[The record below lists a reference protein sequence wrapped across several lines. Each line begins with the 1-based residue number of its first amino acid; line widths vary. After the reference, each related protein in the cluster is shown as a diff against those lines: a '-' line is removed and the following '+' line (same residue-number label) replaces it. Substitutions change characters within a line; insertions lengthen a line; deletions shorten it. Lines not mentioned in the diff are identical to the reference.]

1 MSVNAT
7 ATIDNV
13 AVANMPTDT
22 QSEPLARDIK
32 ATNPRTIPPRT
43 TIALTIPSQG
53 IVVNGM
59 SDCVTPQIARTATAS
74 IATSDALAPF
84 EILITPI
91 KPRMTTPK
99 AITAFMIPSNGIVDN
114 LIIVPLSNTSP
125 ITYTAIIA
133 TSVASGSLK
142 YLNAANIPPIPTTRI
157 VASTARTVV
166 AVISLFES
174 IIDKPATVNA
184 NPIIPP
190 TIAINIAT
198 LESLASPIET
208 LSPPGVFRLPL
219 ISATARANIVVRT
232 PITVAATI
240 NRPGSIAERAAT
252 AVAMTP
258 IPTVKANIVAA
269 VLRFTL
275 PHSIPIP
282 LAPASPLIRPTAIL
296 ITRESRPIVMI
307 PFRMSL
313 ESIAAI

>member
-1 MSVNAT
+1 
-7 ATIDNV
+7 
-13 AVANMPTDT
+13 MPTDT

-43 TIALTIPSQG
+43 TIALDIPSQG

-59 SDCVTPQIARTATAS
+59 SDCVTPQIAKTATAS
-74 IATSDALAPF
+74 IATSVTLAPF

-91 KPRMTTPK
+91 KPRITTPK
-99 AITAFMIPSNGIVDN
+99 AKTAFMIPSNGIVDS
-114 LIIVPLSNTSP
+114 LIMVPLSNTSP

-157 VASTARTVV
+157 VAITARTVV
-166 AVISLFES
+166 AVASLFES

-190 TIAINIAT
+190 TITINIAT

-208 LSPPGVFRLPL
+208 SSPPGVFRLPL
-219 ISATARANIVVRT
+219 ISPTARANIVVRV

-258 IPTVKANIVAA
+258 IPTVKANIVTA
-269 VLRFTL
+269 VLRFTE
-275 PHSIPIP
+275 PHWIPNP
-282 LAPASPLIRPTAIL
+282 LAPASPPIRPTAIL
-296 ITRESRPIVMI
+296 ITRASRPIVMI
-307 PFRMSL
+307 PFRISP

>member
-1 MSVNAT
+1 
-7 ATIDNV
+7 
-13 AVANMPTDT
+13 MPTDT

-269 VLRFTL
+269 VLRFTEPHCIPNPL
-275 PHSIPIP
+275 P
-282 LAPASPLIRPTAIL
+282 PASPPIRPTAIL
-296 ITRESRPIVMI
+296 ITRASRPIVMI